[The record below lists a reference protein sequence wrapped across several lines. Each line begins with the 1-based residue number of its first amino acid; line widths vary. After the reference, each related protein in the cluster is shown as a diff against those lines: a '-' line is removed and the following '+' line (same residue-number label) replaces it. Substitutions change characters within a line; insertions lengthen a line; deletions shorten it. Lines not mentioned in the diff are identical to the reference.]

1 MGLKKTIQL
10 IHATI
15 STCLFMEG
23 NVGSP
28 KKKKKNE
35 INHKYDLYP
44 PPLEMR

>member
-1 MGLKKTIQL
+1 MIISKIIFQMGLKKTIQL

-28 KKKKKNE
+28 KKNK
-35 INHKYDLYP
+35 
-44 PPLEMR
+44 